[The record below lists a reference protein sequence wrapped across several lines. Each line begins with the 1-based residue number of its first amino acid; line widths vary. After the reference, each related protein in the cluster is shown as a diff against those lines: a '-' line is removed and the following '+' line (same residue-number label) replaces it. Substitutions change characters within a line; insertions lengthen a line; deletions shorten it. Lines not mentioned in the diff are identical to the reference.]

1 METSMKAWRV
11 LIAASFLLLSG
22 CLVTFKDPIPA
33 NEAAPIPLLG
43 EWTRKNEFGD
53 TLYLDIS
60 RSGSNVYKAR
70 TYINSPDNDKSIGE
84 YSFTVAHHGSR
95 WYLSAGLPKRL
106 GANFAIGGFELTKNN
121 ELLLYNLDIDRVS
134 QELQVGGLQGEVV
147 ETPEGD
153 GVLISS
159 PLEKVFAY
167 LDDQAN
173 SDVFI
178 EVARYQRTGD

>member
-1 METSMKAWRV
+1 MNAWRV
-11 LIAASFLLLSG
+11 LIALSFLLLSG

-43 EWTRKNEFGD
+43 EWSRKNEFGE
-53 TLYLDIS
+53 TLYLDVS
-60 RSGSNVYKAR
+60 RSGPNVYKAR
-70 TYINSPDNDKSIGE
+70 TYINSQDHGESVDE

-95 WYLSAGLPKRL
+95 WYLSAGLPKRM
-106 GANFAIGGFELTKNN
+106 GANFAIGGFELTKDN
-121 ELLLYNLDIDRVS
+121 ELVIYNLDIDRVT
-134 QELQVGGLQGEVV
+134 QELQVGALQGDVV

-153 GVLISS
+153 GVLITS

-173 SDVFI
+173 TDVFV